1 MSSLYEVRFFC
12 ISKRECIKGVKE
24 EYKKHLEDIFQNERI
39 KYNFE
44 IKTFIIKD
52 SQYNSINSTIQLY
65 RRLHDDEVMSQNNN
79 NKEDLEKDKEKEEK
93 EKKKNQLNKKLY
105 FCSLNKEKLYSQI
118 TFYDSIGKFLEQSLY
133 FVKYISNKK
142 LNLGEWE
149 TRVIEISRCGYN
161 MEQILKDIGYEES
174 KKLDDLG
181 FFYQYK
187 YYPIICIYGV
197 MQNNNHIYLQVRG
210 YYTETNKDEILEKLK
225 EIEKQLS
232 NLFIIK

>member
-24 EYKKHLEDIFQNERI
+24 EYKKHLEEIFQNERI

-118 TFYDSIGKFLEQSLY
+118 TFYDSIGKFLEKSLY

>member
-79 NKEDLEKDKEKEEK
+79 NKEDIEKDKEKEEK

-118 TFYDSIGKFLEQSLY
+118 TFYDSIGKFLENSLY

-225 EIEKQLS
+225 EREKQLS